1 MVIQEKAS
9 TDHRVLLMRPAE
21 GWEEKLTQQEWGLQ
35 AYRPLLYVTH
45 LCLQGLCEL
54 SLICTMSI

>member
-1 MVIQEKAS
+1 MVIQEKVS

-21 GWEEKLTQQEWGLQ
+21 GWEEKLIQQEWGLQ
-35 AYRPLLYVTH
+35 AFGPLLYVTH

-54 SLICTMSI
+54 SLIYTMSI